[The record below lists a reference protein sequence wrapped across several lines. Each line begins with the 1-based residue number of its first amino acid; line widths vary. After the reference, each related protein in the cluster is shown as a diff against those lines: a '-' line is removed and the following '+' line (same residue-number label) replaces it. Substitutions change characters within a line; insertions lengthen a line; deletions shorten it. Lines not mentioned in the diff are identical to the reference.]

1 MPRIRSEFHIRRDTA
16 TLGEDVD
23 ISTYDRV
30 GKLGMDAKAFS
41 AEATE
46 SAEFL
51 FIEGGDADDT
61 VVIAFFGGA
70 GTQAQLKLSGT
81 GSKGQHLAP
90 GANGIIVGSNT
101 DSDNPLTEIEI
112 GVALSDW
119 VDGDAVECQLY
130 KI

>member
-16 TLGEDVD
+16 TLGEGVD
-23 ISTYDRV
+23 ISTFDRV
-30 GKLGMDAKAFS
+30 GKLGMDAKAFT

-51 FIEGGDADDT
+51 FTEGGDADDT

-70 GTQAQLKLSGT
+70 GSQVQLKLSGS

-90 GANGIIVGSNT
+90 GANGLIVGSAT
-101 DSDNPLTEIEI
+101 DSVDPLTEVEI
-112 GVALSDW
+112 GVALADW
-119 VDGDAVECQLY
+119 VDGDAVECQVY